1 MKWMKERQQRSEPF
15 FLYLPTNAPHGPL
28 WVADKY
34 KRPYQGKGSAGFFGM
49 IANLDENIGRLD
61 EFLRSNG
68 LYDNTIVIFMNDN
81 GGTAGV
87 RTFNAGMREG
97 KTTYYEGGH
106 RAMFFARWPAGGL
119 RPPGDVDALTEVQDV
134 LPTLIELLSLRAPKQ
149 AKFDGTSLA
158 TLLRGKPD
166 KLSSLQARVL
176 IVQYGQNV
184 LHFSPLQSGLAYV
197 PFCVAFAPGLM
208 ISMQLVPRLGAGI
221 TLVTEILP
229 NKIRGYGS
237 TLVAT
242 MGVFGVLLAFL
253 VSYLFE
259 WRASYFIGGGLGLF
273 LMVSR
278 IKVFESGI
286 FLKLKDKNIKRGD
299 IRMLFNNK
307 TRLLK
312 YVTSIVIGMPI
323 WFVSGILITFSPEF
337 GKALGLDQPVD
348 AGKVVLVTFAGQVAG
363 NIISGTLSQYL
374 QSRKKVIFLFMI
386 ASLLLVLVY
395 LLVPVRDSTLFY
407 ILCACLGF
415 CCGYWTLFIT
425 VAAELFGSNLRAT
438 VATTVPNFVRGTVI
452 PLTFL
457 FLLMKSKVGIIY
469 GAVSVA
475 VLTFAVAIV
484 ALIYLEETFKKDIN
498 YTEDT

>member
-1 MKWMKERQQRSEPF
+1 LTTNSSPKSITQELLRIPVLVAALGYMVDMYDL
-15 FLYLPTNAPHGPL
+15 FLFSIVRVPSLKSLNISGEKILEDGLLLLNLQMAGL
-28 WVADKY
+28 LIGGVFWGILGDK
-34 KRPYQGKGSAGFFGM
+34 KGRLSVLFGSILIYSLANIGNGFVTSIGAYAVLRFIAGF
-49 IANLDENIGRLD
+49 
-61 EFLRSNG
+61 
-68 LYDNTIVIFMNDN
+68 
-81 GGTAGV
+81 
-87 RTFNAGMREG
+87 
-97 KTTYYEGGH
+97 
-106 RAMFFARWPAGGL
+106 
-119 RPPGDVDALTEVQDV
+119 
-134 LPTLIELLSLRAPKQ
+134 
-149 AKFDGTSLA
+149 
-158 TLLRGKPD
+158 
-166 KLSSLQARVL
+166 
-176 IVQYGQNV
+176 
-184 LHFSPLQSGLAYV
+184 GLA
-197 PFCVAFAPGLM
+197 GE
-208 ISMQLVPRLGAGI
+208 LGAGI